1 MRITLFGLAV
11 VAGLMLGGC
20 ARRGGGDGI
29 DGLAM
34 ANIVRLTYSNPTTP
48 QMHPASPTNPPHN

>member
-1 MRITLFGLAV
+1 MNSFKILGLAV

-20 ARRGGGDGI
+20 AGRWGGDGI

-34 ANIVRLTYSNPTTP
+34 ANIVRQAYSQPSTTP
-48 QMHPASPTNPPHN
+48 PSTTPHN